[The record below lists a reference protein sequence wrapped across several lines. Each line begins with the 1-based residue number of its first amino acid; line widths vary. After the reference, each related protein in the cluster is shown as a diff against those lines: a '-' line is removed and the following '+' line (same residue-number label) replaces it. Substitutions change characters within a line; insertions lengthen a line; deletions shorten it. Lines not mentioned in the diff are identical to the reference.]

1 MAYRGQGQ
9 KVQKVMV
16 QPINLIFRYL
26 QNRSRIQVWLYEQV
40 NMRIEGCIIG
50 FDEYMNLVLDDA
62 EEIHSKTKSR
72 KQLAGGTVFLC
83 VVYYTNRNKFG
94 EQGKLGVWGTVTL
107 CHLSESPESRLLRD
121 FLPRPWG
128 QAVWL
133 DDSTSPALV
142 PPGIGAILWFV
153 IEFHWETVLWVAA
166 FVEDA

>member
-72 KQLAGGTVFLC
+72 KQLAGRRKELDWTVSSRGQLSPS
-83 VVYYTNRNKFG
+83 RNW
-94 EQGKLGVWGTVTL
+94 KLRGSQQLYQVM
-107 CHLSESPESRLLRD
+107 SSRLQQFQVRLKVAQELQPILVEGSPGPYRSLEQSARD
-121 FLPRPWG
+121 FY
-128 QAVWL
+128 
-133 DDSTSPALV
+133 TSKV
-142 PPGIGAILWFV
+142 N
-153 IEFHWETVLWVAA
+153 
-166 FVEDA
+166 